1 MFNRKNKVKSKN
13 NQGIIVS
20 GDGNKIVNLLV
31 KLVHPQSKGDVVT
44 AIALWFGL
52 IASFIAIVQFVPQL
66 QNWLSPSS
74 PFWLDSEQGVYQRQ
88 ESPASFT
95 QLALPL
101 AHNKAQTP
109 FELLGWQRRLTG
121 LIGRDQELRRLSDWA
136 QSEPVLS
143 LMLISGGAGTGKTR
157 LAIALAEQ
165 LQLKFRSSF
174 YPPPKVY
181 ELDL

>member
-31 KLVHPQSKGDVVT
+31 KLVHPQSKGDVFA
-44 AIALWFGL
+44 AIALWLGVF
-52 IASFIAIVQFVPQL
+52 ASLIAIVQPIPQVL
-66 QNWLSPSS
+66 NWLSPSS
-74 PFWLDSEQGVYQRQ
+74 PFWLDSEQGIYQRE

-95 QLALPL
+95 QLTLPL

-121 LIGRDQELRRLSDWA
+121 LIGRDQELRTLSDWA
-136 QSEPVLS
+136 QSEPALS

-157 LAIALAEQ
+157 LGTCM
-165 LQLKFRSSF
+165 K
-174 YPPPKVY
+174 
-181 ELDL
+181 